1 MPLLPAVCRRDDVLF
16 ETSAGRAMTDILEP
30 LPLDWSID
38 VTEVPERGLKGSRK
52 ATESERAALANVLD
66 LISCEALDVTYSITP
81 LAEGYRLEGGIDA
94 AVIQA
99 CVITLEPVAGRV
111 AESFS
116 VDFSRDSGGAAEDR
130 EDIEILSGADVEP
143 LRNDRI
149 ELGRIVYEALSAG
162 LDPYPRKEGAEFEWS
177 DAKQA
182 GSESNPFAVLQKL
195 KDRG

>member
-1 MPLLPAVCRRDDVLF
+1 MI
-16 ETSAGRAMTDILEP
+16 DIVQP

-38 VTEVPERGLKGSRK
+38 VTDVPERGLKGSRR
-52 ATESERAALANVLD
+52 ATEAERAALAKVLD
-66 LISCEALDVTYSITP
+66 LVSCEALEVTYSITP
-81 LAEGYRLEGGIDA
+81 LAAGYRLEGGIDA
-94 AVIQA
+94 AVNQA

-116 VDFSRDSGGAAEDR
+116 VDFSRDSGGSADDR
-130 EDIEILSGADVEP
+130 GDIEILSGADVEP

-162 LDPYPRKEGAEFEWS
+162 LDPYPRTEGAEFEWS
-177 DAKQA
+177 DAGQA
-182 GSESNPFAVLQKL
+182 GSENNPFAVLQKL

>member
-1 MPLLPAVCRRDDVLF
+1 
-16 ETSAGRAMTDILEP
+16 MTDILEQ

-52 ATESERAALANVLD
+52 ATEAERVALASVLD
-66 LISCEALDVTYSITP
+66 LVSCEVLEVTYSITP
-81 LAEGYRLEGGIDA
+81 LAAGYRLEGGIDA
-94 AVIQA
+94 AVQQA

-116 VDFSRDSGGAAEDR
+116 VDFSREGAGAAEER
-130 EDIEILSGADVEP
+130 GDIEILSGADVEP
-143 LRNDRI
+143 LRNDQI

-182 GSESNPFAVLQKL
+182 DRESNPFAVLQKL